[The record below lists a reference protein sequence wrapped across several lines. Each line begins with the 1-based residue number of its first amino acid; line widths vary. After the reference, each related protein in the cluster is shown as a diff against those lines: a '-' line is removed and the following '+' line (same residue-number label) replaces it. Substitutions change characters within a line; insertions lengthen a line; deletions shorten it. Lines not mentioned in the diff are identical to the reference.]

1 MRNGGR
7 ILVDQLEL
15 NGADLAFCVP
25 GESYLPVLDALYD
38 SPIRLITCRHEQG
51 AANAA
56 EAYGKLTGRPGLCL
70 VTRGP
75 GATQAAVGVHTAKQD
90 SSPMILLV
98 GQVPRAFRGREAWQ
112 ELDYAEVF
120 GGIAKAA
127 WEVDSAERIPE
138 HMAEAY
144 SLALTGRPGPVV
156 LALPEDVLAE
166 QADVADGTRV
176 EPERVAPS
184 GADIERLRD
193 LLAGAERPLVV
204 VGEGGW
210 TAETSRDVQAFC
222 EASALPVACAF
233 RCQDFVDN
241 RSPSYVGVLGV
252 AMDEAIAG
260 RLRDSDLVLAI
271 GGRLGEVPTRRY
283 TLLEPPNPRQ
293 TLVHVHPDASE
304 LGRVYE
310 PDLAIVA
317 TLTEF
322 ASALCALDPVEPRW
336 REWTSAARA
345 DYEENLRNEPME
357 GDVDLG
363 EIMAFLRTRLPG
375 DAVQTCGAGNFTV
388 WAHRFAEF
396 TQFGTQ
402 ACPRSGSMGY
412 GLPAAVAAQ
421 LIHPQR
427 VVVCFTGDGDFV
439 MSSPEL
445 ATAVQYDL
453 PIVVLLVNNGMYATI
468 RMHQERQFPGRVVGT
483 DLENPDF
490 PALARAY
497 GAHGERVERT
507 DGLRGC
513 VRSCPRLGKTV
524 GARVAGRS
532 GANQPARPAER
543 VAGTRMSREEIR
555 VDGLAEPIS
564 HFTDGVL
571 AGGFLY
577 VSGIVAVDRDGRLVG
592 GDDVVAQTRQV
603 FDNMRAVLEAG
614 GCGFEDVVKV
624 TVFLTDIDDRPLINP
639 VRQGVFGAS
648 RPASTLVEVPR
659 LAVEGAKVEIE
670 CVALVP

>member
-1 MRNGGR
+1 VRTGGR

-15 NGADLAFCVP
+15 NGADLAFCLP

-38 SPIRLITCRHEQG
+38 SPIRLVTCRHEQG
-51 AANAA
+51 ASNAA
-56 EAYGKLTGRPGLCL
+56 EAYGKLTGRPGICL

-90 SSPMILLV
+90 SSPILLLV

-127 WEVDSAERIPE
+127 WEVDRAERIPE
-138 HMAEAY
+138 HVAEAL
-144 SLALTGRPGPVV
+144 STALSGRPGPVV
-156 LALPEDVLAE
+156 LSLPEDVLTE
-166 QADVADGTRV
+166 EADVGDGARV
-176 EPERVAPS
+176 EAPRLEPR
-184 GADIERLRD
+184 AEELERLRA
-193 LLAGAERPLVV
+193 LLAGAEQPLVV

-222 EASALPVACAF
+222 EGNELPVACAF
-233 RCQDFVDN
+233 RCQDFIDN

-252 AMDEAIAG
+252 AMDEAMAA
-260 RLRDSDLVLAI
+260 RLRDADLVLAI

-283 TLLEPPNPRQ
+283 TLLEAPDPRQ
-293 TLVHVHPDASE
+293 TLIRVHPDAGE

-317 TLTEF
+317 TLPE
-322 ASALCALDPVEPRW
+322 AAAALRALDPLEPQW
-336 REWTSAARA
+336 REWTEAARA
-345 DYEENLRNEPME
+345 EYDANLRHEPME

-363 EIMAFLRTRLPG
+363 EIMAFLRQRLPG

-396 TQFGTQ
+396 TEFGTQ

-421 LIHPQR
+421 LVHPQR

-445 ATAVQYDL
+445 ATAVQYEL

-468 RMHQERQFPGRVVGT
+468 RMHQERQFPGRVIGT
-483 DLENPDF
+483 DLDNPDF

-507 DGLRGC
+507 GEFEGAFERALASGKPSVLELPVDPERISPRVRLSELR
-513 VRSCPRLGKTV
+513 
-524 GARVAGRS
+524 
-532 GANQPARPAER
+532 
-543 VAGTRMSREEIR
+543 AGT
-555 VDGLAEPIS
+555 
-564 HFTDGVL
+564 
-571 AGGFLY
+571 
-577 VSGIVAVDRDGRLVG
+577 
-592 GDDVVAQTRQV
+592 
-603 FDNMRAVLEAG
+603 
-614 GCGFEDVVKV
+614 
-624 TVFLTDIDDRPLINP
+624 
-639 VRQGVFGAS
+639 
-648 RPASTLVEVPR
+648 
-659 LAVEGAKVEIE
+659 
-670 CVALVP
+670 